1 MDTAAGLIP
10 AAVYKTMAI
19 PVITF
24 TGYLG
29 SGKTT
34 TLNALLKTEWVKDKN
49 VALII
54 NEFGTVGVDGKLV
67 EPGNYPKYEINRGSI
82 FCICTKTDFV
92 KYLTDISENVKPDLL
107 IIEATGIAETR
118 DIESFIKEPHLKG
131 KFKMKANLCILDA
144 VNFTKTAPYFKPVT
158 SQLRWAD
165 CVIINK
171 TDLVSNDEVERLK
184 AVAADYNQQADIITA
199 EKGDFDPD
207 FLDQIKHTL
216 RDGDALECAPEP
228 IFSLSF
234 NEQASV
240 DEDALLALIEE
251 LGEKL
256 LRLKGNIDF
265 GNGSQYFEV
274 VAGEILRGESCGR
287 LDKTAFVVIAWQL
300 DKDEIKEKFES
311 VFK

>member
-1 MDTAAGLIP
+1 
-10 AAVYKTMAI
+10 MAI

-29 SGKTT
+29 AGKTT
-34 TLNALLKTEWVKDKN
+34 ALNALLKTPWVRSKS

-54 NEFGTVGVDGKLV
+54 NEFGSVGVDGKII
-67 EPGNYPKYEINRGSI
+67 EPGSYPKYEINRGSI

-92 KYLTDISENVKPDLL
+92 KYLTEISGNIKPDLL

-131 KFKMKANLCILDA
+131 MFKVKANLCILDA

-171 TDLVSNDEVERLK
+171 TDLVSDTELERLK
-184 AVAADYNQQADIITA
+184 ALAADYNGKAKIITA
-199 EKGDFDPD
+199 ERGVFDPGFID
-207 FLDQIKHTL
+207 DIEHIV
-216 RDGDALECAPEP
+216 RDEQALETAPEP

-234 NEQASV
+234 SEKKKV
-240 DEDALLALIEE
+240 DEKALLNLIEE
-251 LGEKL
+251 LGQKL

-265 GNGSQYFEV
+265 TETDEYFEV
-274 VAGEILRGESCGR
+274 VAGEILRGPASAN
-287 LDKTAFVVIAWQL
+287 LDKTAFAVIAWQC
-300 DKDEIKEKFES
+300 DKEELQKKFES
-311 VFK
+311 VFV

>member
-1 MDTAAGLIP
+1 
-10 AAVYKTMAI
+10 MAI
-19 PVITF
+19 PVLTF

-29 SGKTT
+29 AGKTT
-34 TLNALLKTEWVKDKN
+34 ALNALLKTEWVRSKK

-54 NEFGTVGVDGKLV
+54 NEFGSVGVDGKLV
-67 EPGNYPKYEINRGSI
+67 EPGNYPQYEINRGSI

-92 KYLTDISENVKPDLL
+92 KFLTEISETVKPELL

-131 KFKMKANLCILDA
+131 KFKVKANLCILDA

-171 TDLVSNDEVERLK
+171 TDLVSEDEAERLK
-184 AVAADYNQQADIITA
+184 AVAADYNEQAKIITA
-199 EKGDFDPD
+199 DHGQFPPD
-207 FLDQIKHTL
+207 IIDDIEHVV

-228 IFSLSF
+228 IFSFSF
-234 NEQASV
+234 NEQKSV
-240 DEDALLALIEE
+240 DEAAFLKLIDE

-265 GNGSQYFEV
+265 GRGSEYFEV
-274 VAGEILRGESCGR
+274 VAGEVLRGESCGR
-287 LDKTAFVVIAWQL
+287 LDKTAFVVIAWQVE
-300 DKDEIKEKFES
+300 KEEIQEKFES
-311 VFK
+311 VFV